1 MMTNKC
7 YGNNNM
13 VTIAVQRYEIF
24 AKLPK
29 NIKKSSKIIGRY
41 FLMVNV
47 LIKTSARPSQV
58 GHLPKDEDF
67 ANKYSDG
74 MIIK

>member
-24 AKLPK
+24 AKLPNNLKK
-29 NIKKSSKIIGRY
+29 NLNIYEI
-41 FLMVNV
+41 FFV
-47 LIKTSARPSQV
+47 
-58 GHLPKDEDF
+58 
-67 ANKYSDG
+67 
-74 MIIK
+74 